1 MYRAKGRY
9 TRIAGLGLVV
19 LLGLEFCAAAEV
31 EYGDDVLDED
41 SSDGASFEAP
51 RPANSPLMTVV
62 SSIDES
68 IVLAAA
74 EECGHANADGQEITE
89 LVLNRTVHCKVS
101 SSEAPRIF
109 CYRHYLP
116 FHLSKRIMFENTH
129 THTHSFMYL
138 QSFVHTFTCTYSL
151 YIPNQGLAQASTI
164 QHINS
169 CN

>member
-51 RPANSPLMTVV
+51 RAANSPRMTVV

-68 IVLAAA
+68 IVLGAG

-89 LVLNRTVHCKVS
+89 LVLNRSVHCKVS

-109 CYRHYLP
+109 CFRHY
-116 FHLSKRIMFENTH
+116 
-129 THTHSFMYL
+129 
-138 QSFVHTFTCTYSL
+138 SL
-151 YIPNQGLAQASTI
+151 RFI
-164 QHINS
+164 
-169 CN
+169 